1 MKIPVAPPPLAG
13 LIDEADHEDRLAAVL
28 GWSATNSAA
37 RGPYLS
43 WDRMRFKTPPSE
55 LTVEEW
61 WLATKL
67 ARRSVNRPI
76 ETLVDRDGQPFTYC
90 LPDDVLEA
98 VDDITR
104 RASGSIAVDERVTN
118 PGSRD
123 RYLVN
128 SFIEEAITS
137 SQLEGAA
144 TTREVAKE
152 MLRAGRRPRNH
163 GERMIVNNFVAMQ
176 YVSELQRSEMTPDLV
191 REIHRIVTDGPLED
205 PIDAGRLQTED
216 ENRIAVHDEFGTL
229 RHAPPPCTEL
239 PERLQRLC
247 DFANGSGDTGYMPP
261 VLRAL
266 TVHFMAGYDH
276 YFADGNGRTARAL
289 FYWTMLRNGYWLTEY
304 LSISRIL
311 KQAPSQYGRS
321 FLLTEQDDGD
331 LTHFYLHHLG
341 VIRRAIT
348 ELHDYLAEKT
358 AEIRQVSRAMAAVP
372 GEYNHRQLAVLERA
386 LSDPDV
392 EFTARSHARS
402 HHVTEVTARTDL
414 VDLEGRGL
422 LMRFKV
428 GRQHAWRPADGL
440 ESLLR
445 TTTE

>member
-1 MKIPVAPPPLAG
+1 MKIPVAPPSLSS
-13 LIDEADHEDRLAAVL
+13 LIDEAAHKGRLPAVL
-28 GWSATNSAA
+28 DWSAVDSAA
-37 RGPYLS
+37 RHPYLS
-43 WDRMRFKTPPSE
+43 WDRMRFKTPPAE
-55 LTVEEW
+55 LSLEEW
-61 WLATKL
+61 WLATRL

-76 ETLVDRDGQPFTYC
+76 STLLDKNGRPFTYC
-90 LPDDVLEA
+90 LPDDVLKA

-104 RASGSIAVDERVTN
+104 RASGTIAVDERVTS
-118 PGSRD
+118 PGSKD

-128 SFIEEAITS
+128 SLIEEAITS

-144 TTREVAKE
+144 TTRKVAKE
-152 MLRAGRRPRNH
+152 MLRAGRKPRSH
-163 GERMIVNNFVAMQ
+163 GERMIVNNFLAMQ
-176 YVSELQRSEMTPDLV
+176 HVSELQDAEMTPDLV
-191 REIHRIVTDGPLED
+191 REIHRIVTDGTLDD
-205 PIDAGRLQTED
+205 PSDPGRLQTSN

-229 RHAPPPCTEL
+229 LHAPPPCAEL

-247 DFANGSGDTGYMPP
+247 DFANGTSDTGYMPP
-261 VLRAL
+261 VLRAI
-266 TVHFMAGYDH
+266 TVHFMVGYDH

-341 VIRRAIT
+341 VIRRAIA
-348 ELHDYLAEKT
+348 ELHDYLAEKS
-358 AEIRQVSRAMAAVP
+358 AEIRQVSRTMAAVP

-386 LSDPDV
+386 LHDPDV

-402 HHVTEVTARTDL
+402 HHVTEVTARADL
-414 VDLEGRGL
+414 TGLEERGL
-422 LMRFKV
+422 LARFKV
-428 GRQHAWRPADGL
+428 GRQHAWRPTDGL
-440 ESLLR
+440 EGLL
-445 TTTE
+445 